1 MPASFPAIV
10 TVTVGVLA
18 TASAGFAVDL
28 SLSVDGMPAE
38 YLEDDYTCADGRAFT
53 VTYVNAD
60 PVFLA
65 ILPTTDDQELVFV
78 RSLSGSGSRYV
89 ANGFEWWIKGG
100 EATLTNRMGDPD
112 KPGIVCTTP

>member
-1 MPASFPAIV
+1 MSATLPAIAAV
-10 TVTVGVLA
+10 VGLVA
-18 TASAGFAVDL
+18 AASAGRALEL
-28 SLSVDGMPAE
+28 SLTVDGMPAE
-38 YLEDDYTCADGRAFT
+38 RLETDYTCADGRAFT

-65 ILPTTDDQELVFV
+65 LLPATEDRELVFV

-89 ANGFEWWIKGG
+89 ANGYEWWIKGG

-112 KPGIVCTTP
+112 TPGIVCAAP